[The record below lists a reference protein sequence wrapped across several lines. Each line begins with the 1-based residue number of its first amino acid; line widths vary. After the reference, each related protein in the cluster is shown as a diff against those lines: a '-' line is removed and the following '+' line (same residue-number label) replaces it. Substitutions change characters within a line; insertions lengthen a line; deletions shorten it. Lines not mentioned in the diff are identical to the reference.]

1 MYRSQV
7 ESHIAP
13 RDGVR
18 VKSRRIALVCFA
30 LILAASAAAEAQL
43 PPIPRAPLSAPRWWF
58 TGGGVAAQIND
69 INDGRTQSTWSFG
82 SDPLWQFR
90 GAVERTVQE
99 NFAIGASVA
108 FGNVDV
114 VVIPRRITQT
124 GDQSPILDNLS
135 TSQECAALCPAG
147 VDLTTAFLTFR
158 AGTPRRG
165 FGSTLEGG
173 LGVTSFRN
181 LRTKANA
188 ETIENF
194 KSSMDFTAV
203 LGGGLHYGFS
213 DDFHVTLAQEFGIGF
228 HSKEGIPAG
237 SSSTFRP
244 RMTRFGLRYGFGH

>member
-1 MYRSQV
+1 MDRSQA
-7 ESHIAP
+7 ESNLAP

-18 VKSRRIALVCFA
+18 VKSRITVLLCVV
-30 LILAASAAAEAQL
+30 LAAVAPTLEAQL
-43 PPIPRAPLSAPRWWF
+43 PPLPSTPLSAPRWWF
-58 TGGGVAAQIND
+58 SGGGVAAQVGE

-90 GAVERTVQE
+90 GAVERTFEE
-99 NFAIGASVA
+99 NVAVGVSVA
-108 FGNVDV
+108 FGNVDL
-114 VVIPRRITQT
+114 VVIPRNS
-124 GDQSPILDNLS
+124 GNPS
-135 TSQECAALCPAG
+135 TPSTCPTLCPSTL
-147 VDLTTAFLTFR
+147 DLTTGFLTFR

-173 LGVTSFRN
+173 VGVTSFRN
-181 LRTKANA
+181 LRTRA
-188 ETIENF
+188 ESAAIENF

-228 HSKEGIPAG
+228 HSKEGIEPG

>member
-1 MYRSQV
+1 MHQSQV
-7 ESHIAP
+7 DFSSVTGRNVRGKSH
-13 RDGVR
+13 
-18 VKSRRIALVCFA
+18 RIAMVCLA
-30 LILAASAAAEAQL
+30 LALATPSAGSAQL
-43 PPIPRAPLSAPRWWF
+43 PPIPRTPLSAPRWWF
-58 TGGGVAAQIND
+58 TGGGVATQISD

-82 SDPLWQFR
+82 NDPLWQFR

-108 FGNVDV
+108 FGSVDV
-114 VVIPRRITQT
+114 VVIPR
-124 GDQSPILDNLS
+124 NLENPS
-135 TSQECAALCPAG
+135 IPDACPRLCESG
-147 VDLTTAFLTFR
+147 LDLTMAFLTFR

-181 LRTKANA
+181 LRTRAGA
-188 ETIENF
+188 EPIENF

-228 HSKEGIPAG
+228 HSKENIEAG
-237 SSSTFRP
+237 ASSTFRP
-244 RMTRFGLRYGFGH
+244 RITRFGLRYGFGH